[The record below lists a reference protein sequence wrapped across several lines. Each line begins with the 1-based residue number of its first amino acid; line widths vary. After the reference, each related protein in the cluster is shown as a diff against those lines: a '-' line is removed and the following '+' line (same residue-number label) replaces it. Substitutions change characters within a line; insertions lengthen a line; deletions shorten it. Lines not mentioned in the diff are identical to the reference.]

1 MRRLKYIVLGF
12 LAALL
17 PGCEDNLRDLNTNPD
32 ILEKAQPENLFAG
45 ATENFMSPQRHYL
58 TSRFA
63 GVMTFMQYLVE
74 NGGSDGSAYL
84 AQNKKEEGVTPGLY
98 FFWDYY
104 YSTSGLKMRQLIK
117 LIDENSLKDRYAG
130 LQAVARI
137 LEVQQAWI
145 CVDLYGAMP
154 YTEGLKAIL
163 ENGTRT
169 PKYDFIW
176 ELYKKFDEIVKEQ
189 VNILNDLEVSHQ
201 ISFADYDFFYK
212 GKLDQWK
219 KFGNSLRLKMAL
231 RYEYRDPEF
240 LKTVYNDIAAQ
251 SGEVLMASN
260 DDGCWYHH
268 PSDFNNVIDDINAI
282 RTSYETTEAF
292 VNTLKG
298 MKDPR
303 LPIFVRKNSFAPGV
317 GDYDEL
323 LIHASDSLDK
333 YNPARDRYFGM
344 PASPYA
350 VNEGKAA
357 YGNRVKESVS
367 ATWKGS
373 EGTSVTKSVRL
384 ISLLQGRYFVKNGG
398 YKSGETDPLKE
409 KWVDNNQIKMR
420 TCVLSY
426 ADLCFTMAE
435 IAEKYGLT
443 RIGTAEEWYK
453 KGIEAS
459 IDMYVTLAKETY
471 VPDGDIEEC
480 NGRVTD
486 FLNSAV
492 VQYTG
497 SQEEKLEKIYTQAW
511 INYLKHPEE
520 AYAMWKRTGY
530 PKFRDWQPGEEV
542 NVGYLDRLYGAAS
555 KDEASILMIP
565 RRQAIPQRDE
575 NYANWDAAVKGQM
588 AKDPAYGE
596 TANDC
601 RGRIWWDNAGVVK

>member
-12 LAALL
+12 LTASLL
-17 PGCEDNLRDLNTNPD
+17 GCEDKLRDLNTDPD

-58 TSRFA
+58 TGRFA

-74 NGGSDGSAYL
+74 SGGSDGSAYI
-84 AQNKKEEGVTPGLY
+84 APNKKDENVTPGLS

-117 LIDENSLKDRYAG
+117 QIDENSLKDRYAG

-137 LEVQQAWI
+137 LEVHQAWV
-145 CVDLYGAMP
+145 CLDLYGAMP
-154 YTEGLKAIL
+154 YTEGLQAIL

-176 ELYKKFDEIVKEQ
+176 DLYKKFDDIVREQ
-189 VNILNDLEVSHQ
+189 VSILNGLNVSDQ
-201 ISFADYDFFYK
+201 ISFADYDFFYN
-212 GKLDQWK
+212 GKLEQWK

-231 RYEYRDPEF
+231 RYEHRDPEF
-240 LKTVYNDIAAQ
+240 LKTVYNDIAVQ
-251 SGEVLMASN
+251 SGEQLMASN
-260 DDGCWYHH
+260 EDGCWYNH
-268 PSDFNNVIDDINAI
+268 PSDFNNNIDDINGI
-282 RTSYETTEAF
+282 RTKYETTEAF

-298 MKDPR
+298 MGDPR
-303 LPIFVRKNSFAPGV
+303 LPILVRKNSFAPGV
-317 GDYDEL
+317 GDYDAL
-323 LIHASDSLDK
+323 MANAADSLDK
-333 YNPARDRYFGM
+333 YNPTRDRYLGM

-357 YGNRVKESVS
+357 YGVRIKESVS
-367 ATWKGS
+367 ATWKG
-373 EGTSVTKSVRL
+373 EGGASVTKSVRL

-398 YKSGETDPLKE
+398 YKSGETDPLNE
-409 KWVDNNQIKMR
+409 RWIDNNQIKMR
-420 TCVLSY
+420 TCILSY

-443 RIGTAEEWYK
+443 RMGSAEDWYR
-453 KGIEAS
+453 KGVEAS
-459 IDMYVTLAKETY
+459 INMYITLATETY
-471 VPDGDIEEC
+471 VPDRDIEEC
-480 NGRVTD
+480 RNRQAD
-486 FLNSAV
+486 FLNSPV
-492 VQYTG
+492 MQYTG

-542 NVGYLDRLYGAAS
+542 KAGYLDKLYGTAS
-555 KDEASILMIP
+555 MDESSVLLIP

-588 AKDPAYGE
+588 AKDAAYGE

-601 RGRIWWDNAGVVK
+601 RGRIWWDAGR